1 MHFYLCRN
9 LPHGVCFPFDNK
21 QNGKPGTRSA
31 GIKEKSDTP
40 SSQDVDIP
48 SSVLRHT
55 YHQDTSHM
63 GAAAQKYSSKSF
75 TNNYKDKTVRNIRLR
90 PRQTLCSKCK
100 SSCID
105 GEKGPISL
113 PNKHTKNNSNPKQSQ
128 NSLNH
133 QKHSYMSPGY
143 RNGHHASPIQ
153 TRAKESCAT
162 VLTRQTLA
170 SYHPKKRRK
179 MLLSRSV
186 SLPAIKSDARKKN
199 SRSFSENTDKNEKVV
214 DVEKPIENGTHVETK
229 SIELEKIENEVMSV
243 ESDIVSVDLD
253 PTKDS
258 VNGGTK
264 DDSVVSVKSTNFASD
279 LNHQSGECAQSAQTL
294 SHIQSCDIDN
304 IQSSGL
310 CPVVKLDKSS
320 VPVTKATPFIK
331 ISIGEGTVLKI
342 PPRLHEE
349 AEEID
354 ADPVS
359 EVNGVQEEQNDENYT
374 NHKKLKKAMK
384 KAKEREKYK
393 EGNANL
399 SSNQTIITSSH
410 HRKHKRKH
418 KHKHSSPA
426 PLTEPSES
434 KAEENIEDANEEND
448 PENEDPSSLDNEI
461 VLQRPRLLYTWRQHK
476 GLSPRQDPNASSDCV
491 IEPIKKDFKL
501 PCNEKTDLSSIPNSP
516 LIEAHENTFDP
527 ITAIDPSH
535 ISLVPNLI
543 EEHPPRSPLDVDSY
557 SLISDASEPNQNCF
571 SDTDFLNCV
580 DIADSNDFNDDDDD
594 DSHENGPPGD
604 TSTFDSI
611 RPLMMK
617 IQTKNVTGCDTADGR
632 TINVG
637 DIVWGKIQGFPW
649 WPGRV
654 LSISMRQ
661 KDKGVVIQQ
670 LAHISWFG
678 SSTMSHIQCSELF
691 PFLEDFNLRYNKKK
705 KGTYKNAIKQATIA
719 AQSITN
725 VHHIDFSEFDL

>member
-1 MHFYLCRN
+1 MAETKRKYQPISKGSKHTILVEEAINDALIVCLEVGTKLFRGVLLDVNKRN

-31 GIKEKSDTP
+31 ASKDKSDTP

-55 YHQDTSHM
+55 YHQDPSHM
-63 GAAAQKYSSKSF
+63 GAAAQKYASKSF
-75 TNNYKDKTVRNIRLR
+75 RNNYKDKTVRNIRLR

-100 SSCID
+100 SACID
-105 GEKGPISL
+105 GEKGPVSVT
-113 PNKHTKNNSNPKQSQ
+113 NKQTKNNSTPKQRQ
-128 NSLNH
+128 NSTNH

-143 RNGHHASPIQ
+143 RNNHHTSPIQ

-186 SLPAIKSDARKKN
+186 SLPVIKADVRKKN
-199 SRSFSENTDKNEKVV
+199 ERSFSEITDKIYEKM
-214 DVEKPIENGTHVETK
+214 DAEKTVENGVSMDTNGVD
-229 SIELEKIENEVMSV
+229 EKIENEVMSL
-243 ESDIVSVDLD
+243 ESDLISVFIDK
-253 PTKDS
+253 TKDS
-258 VNGGTK
+258 VDGEKNENCM
-264 DDSVVSVKSTNFASD
+264 VSVKLANCSSD
-279 LNHQSGECAQSAQTL
+279 DADNNHQSENCEQPTQTL
-294 SHIQSCDIDN
+294 SRIQACNVDN
-304 IQSSGL
+304 IESSDL
-310 CPVVKLDKSS
+310 SPVVKLDKSS

-349 AEEID
+349 AEETD

-359 EVNGVQEEQNDENYT
+359 EVNGVEKEQNDENYT
-374 NHKKLKKAMK
+374 NHKKLRKAMK

-393 EGNANL
+393 EGNTNPN
-399 SSNQTIITSSH
+399 SNQTIITTSSH

-418 KHKHSSPA
+418 KHKHSAPL

-434 KAEENIEDANEEND
+434 KEAGSIEDANEEND
-448 PENEDPSSLDNEI
+448 PEFS
-461 VLQRPRLLYTWRQHK
+461 
-476 GLSPRQDPNASSDCV
+476 
-491 IEPIKKDFKL
+491 
-501 PCNEKTDLSSIPNSP
+501 EKTDSSIPNSP
-516 LIEAHENTFDP
+516 LIGAHENTFEP
-527 ITAIDPSH
+527 ISALETN
-535 ISLVPNLI
+535 LVPNLL

-580 DIADSNDFNDDDDD
+580 DIADTNDFNGDDDD

-604 TSTFDSI
+604 SSAFDSI

-617 IQTKNVTGCDTADGR
+617 IQTRNVTGCDTADGR

-678 SSTMSHIQCSELF
+678 SSTMSHIQCSDLF
-691 PFLEDFNLRYNKKK
+691 PFLEDFKLRYNKKK